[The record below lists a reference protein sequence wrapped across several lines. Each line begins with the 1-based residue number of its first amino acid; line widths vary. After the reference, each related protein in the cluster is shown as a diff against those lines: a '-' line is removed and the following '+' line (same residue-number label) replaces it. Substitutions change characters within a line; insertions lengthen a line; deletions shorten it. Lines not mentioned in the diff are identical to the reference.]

1 MKKKL
6 CLLIYLIFQNIG
18 YSQLTINKAGTYD
31 SNKSI
36 TINAF
41 VDTLDINKI
50 NTIKILSA
58 TAKID
63 NEQII
68 NSSEAYPDMYYQ
80 DSDNS
85 IQTIFK
91 NLSKPIYKIDTL
103 KVKVKYFTPTE
114 ENKSLITIKN
124 PLQKFGLNLIENEYP
139 KMKFILL
146 DFHALKNLKRKNKK
160 KYKTLIEKIEE
171 NNKVAKDSIAS
182 FVNKAIQEY
191 KELKLSDAEYKK
203 RLLFYIEDEKREIK
217 KVSLYDKNGEDI
229 GLALYNIWSKSY
241 TSRIQIQLCRE
252 IPEDTWTIKLHIE
265 NEKSTKEIEL
275 KMENIIIPK
284 N

>member
-1 MKKKL
+1 MKKIFYL
-6 CLLIYLIFQNIG
+6 FIYLISHNIA
-18 YSQLTINKAGTYD
+18 YSQLTINRIWTYD

-41 VDTLDINKI
+41 VDSLNINKI
-50 NTIKILSA
+50 NSIKILSA
-58 TAKID
+58 TAKTD

-68 NSSEAYPDMYYQ
+68 NSSEAYPDIYYQ
-80 DSDNS
+80 NSDSL
-85 IQTIFK
+85 IQIIFK

-114 ENKSLITIKN
+114 ENKSLIKINN

-171 NNKVAKDSIAS
+171 NNNVTKDSIAL

-191 KELKLSDAEYKK
+191 NELKLSDAEYKK

-217 KVSLYDKNGEDI
+217 NISIFNKNNEDI

-241 TSRIQIQLCRE
+241 TSRIQIKLCRE
-252 IPEDTWTIKLHIE
+252 IPEDTWTIKLCIE
-265 NEKSTKEIEL
+265 NEKSTKVIEL
-275 KMENIIIPK
+275 KMENIKIPE

>member
-1 MKKKL
+1 MKKTL
-6 CLLIYLIFQNIG
+6 YFLIYLIFHNIG
-18 YSQLTINKAGTYD
+18 YSQLTINRIWTYD
-31 SNKSI
+31 TNKSI

-41 VDTLDINKI
+41 VDTLEINQL

-63 NEQII
+63 NKQII

-80 DSDNS
+80 NSDNF
-85 IQTIFK
+85 IQIMFK

-114 ENKSLITIKN
+114 ENKSLITINN
-124 PLQKFGLNLIENEYP
+124 PLQKIGLNLIENEYP

-146 DFHALKNLKRKNKK
+146 DFHALKNLQTKNQKE
-160 KYKTLIEKIEE
+160 YKTLIEKIEE
-171 NNKVAKDSIAS
+171 KNKVAKDSIVL

-191 KELKLSDAEYKK
+191 NELKLSDAEFKK
-203 RLLFYIEDEKREIK
+203 RLLIYIEDEESQIK
-217 KVSLYDKNGEDI
+217 NISIYDKNGVDM
-229 GLALYNIWSKSY
+229 GLALYNIWSESY

-252 IPEDTWTIKLHIE
+252 IPEDNWTMKLYVK

-275 KMENIIIPK
+275 KMENVIIQE